1 MWEKLI
7 YAQISVLAAR
17 QRGERRKKPAPSRA
31 EGPAVDRP

>member
-1 MWEKLI
+1 MWERHI

-17 QRGERRKKPAPSRA
+17 QREERRKKPAPSRA